1 MPLRLLCGHV
11 VSFVVHSILTGP
23 CLHLHLQLS
32 VSVAASSTVA
42 AADKGALERRS
53 QAVQA
58 FFHDKLG
65 LSPAD
70 NTGAY
75 LSYHIPA
82 TQGAALPDFLQE
94 LEAVGAQLG
103 VTDLNIGLTSLEEV
117 SSQLDLQHHFFSS

>member
-1 MPLRLLCGHV
+1 MSPTSQAVPLRLLCGHV
-11 VSFVVHSILTGP
+11 VVFVLHSILTGP
-23 CLHLHLQLS
+23 CLHLQLS

-53 QAVQA
+53 QAVRA

-117 SSQLDLQHHFFSS
+117 SR

>member
-1 MPLRLLCGHV
+1 ML
-11 VSFVVHSILTGP
+11 HSILTGQW
-23 CLHLHLQLS
+23 LHLQLS
-32 VSVAASSTVA
+32 VSVAASSTIA

-58 FFHDKLG
+58 FFHDQLG
-65 LSPAD
+65 LSSAD

-82 TQGAALPDFLQE
+82 SQGAALPDFLQE
-94 LEAVGAQLG
+94 LEAVGAELG

-117 SSQLDLQHHFFSS
+117 SSQLDLQHHFLLSKLSDW